1 MSRTFRDSLEAD
13 LAAFF
18 FAGEFASEYTL
29 SRGTSETTPVAAMT
43 ATRVYERVDSRG
55 GVTEVESVDFDL
67 PATSYVIGGVQVNP
81 SAGDRFGDG
90 TNVYEVF
97 PANRRQCFE
106 PTDGDGLVIRVHT
119 QRVISG

>member
-1 MSRTFRDSLEAD
+1 MEAD

-18 FAGEFASEYTL
+18 YASEFAAEYTL
-29 SRGTSETTPVAAMT
+29 SRGTSETSAVAAIT
-43 ATRVYERVDSRG
+43 ATRVYERLDGRG

-67 PATSYVIGGVQVNP
+67 PATSYVIDGVQVDP
-81 SAGDRFGDG
+81 VAGDRFGDG

-106 PTDGDGLVIRVHT
+106 PTDGEGLVIRVHT